1 MGFPDL
7 NAAGS
12 TAVLVVGA
20 GPAGLMAAEQLVA
33 VGIAVHVCDAM
44 PSVGRKFLRAGI
56 GGLNLTHAE
65 DAQSFHSRYSQSH
78 SEVQVSA
85 AHGVHAVS
93 SWLQDFDAT
102 ALRGWARQLGIE
114 TFVGSSGR
122 VFPEGL
128 KAAPLLRAWL
138 HRLREQGCVIHTR
151 WRWVGFEDSSLV
163 TEPISTS
170 HTLLFET
177 PEGIQKVSARTVI
190 FALGGSS
197 WARLGSDG
205 RWLPLLAQAGVT
217 CTTLKPANCGFDYA
231 WSARLL
237 EQFAGSPLKP
247 VGLSVQNAR
256 GQIVF
261 SRKGEALVS
270 RHGIQGS
277 LVYAA
282 SRHIRDLIDGNGAAR
297 LCWDLLPDHT
307 LPQVQAVLRAPRGKD
322 SLSNWLRKR
331 LGLDGVRLS
340 LFHELADRPGKD
352 AEELAALLKH
362 LPQTL
367 RQTRPIDE
375 AISTAGGVSLEALD
389 DQLMSIANPG
399 LFFAGEMLDWEA
411 PTGGYLL
418 NACFASGRRAGQG
431 ALAWLRAAQ
440 MQQV

>member
-7 NAAGS
+7 NAADS

-20 GPAGLMAAEQLVA
+20 GPAGLMAAEQLA
-33 VGIAVHVCDAM
+33 TAGIAVHVCDAM

-65 DAQSFHSRYSQSH
+65 DAQSFHSRYSHSQSDG
-78 SEVQVSA
+78 QPFA
-85 AHGVHAVS
+85 QGVDAVS
-93 SWLQDFDAT
+93 SWLQDFDSK
-102 ALRGWARQLGIE
+102 ALRGWAQELGIE

-122 VFPEGL
+122 VFPVGL

-151 WRWVGFEDSSLV
+151 WRWMGFEDSQSV
-163 TEPISTS
+163 TEPISPL

-177 PEGIQKVSARTVI
+177 PDGMQSVSARAVI
-190 FALGGSS
+190 FALGGGS

-205 RWLPLLAQAGVT
+205 RWLPLLARTGVT
-217 CTTLKPANCGFDYA
+217 CTALKPANCGFDYA

-247 VGLSVQNAR
+247 VGLSVQNAH

-277 LVYAA
+277 LIYAA
-282 SRHIRDLIDGNGAAR
+282 SRHIRDLIDWEGAAR
-297 LCWDLLPDHT
+297 ICWDLLPDRT
-307 LPQVQAVLRAPRGKD
+307 LPQVQAALSAPRGKD

-340 LFHELADRPGKD
+340 LFHELAGRPGGD
-352 AEELAALLKH
+352 VEELAALLKQ

-367 RQTRPIDE
+367 RQARPLDE
-375 AISTAGGVSLEALD
+375 AISTAGGVSLDALD
-389 DQLMSIANPG
+389 DQLMSDMKPG

-431 ALAWLRAAQ
+431 ALAWLRATQ
-440 MQQV
+440 TQLS

>member
-1 MGFPDL
+1 MGFPVL

-20 GPAGLMAAEQLVA
+20 GPAGLMAAEQLA
-33 VGIAVHVCDAM
+33 KAGIVVHVCDAM

-65 DAQSFHSRYSQSH
+65 DAQSFHSRYSHSH
-78 SEVQVSA
+78 SEVQASA
-85 AHGVHAVS
+85 AQGVDAVS
-93 SWLQDFDAT
+93 SWLQDFDAN
-102 ALRGWARQLGIE
+102 ALRGWAQQLGIE

-122 VFPEGL
+122 VFPVGL

-138 HRLREQGCVIHTR
+138 HRLRDQGCVIHTR
-151 WRWVGFEDSSLV
+151 WRWVGFDDGHSAVESS
-163 TEPISTS
+163 TPS

-177 PEGIQKVSARTVI
+177 PEGMQRGSARAVI
-190 FALGGSS
+190 FALGGGS

-205 RWLPLLAQAGVT
+205 RWLPLLAQAGVN
-217 CTTLKPANCGFDYA
+217 CTALKPANCGFDFA

-247 VGLSVQNAR
+247 VGLTVQNAR

-282 SRHIRDLIDGNGAAR
+282 SRHIRDMLDCEGEAR
-297 LCWDLLPDHT
+297 IYWDLLPDRT
-307 LPQVQAVLRAPRGKD
+307 LEQVQTALRAPRGKD
-322 SLSNWLRKR
+322 SHSNWLRKR

-340 LFHELADRPGKD
+340 LFHELAGRPGSD
-352 AEELAALLKH
+352 VEALATLLKQ
-362 LPQTL
+362 LPQIL
-367 RQTRPIDE
+367 RQARPIDE
-375 AISTAGGVSLEALD
+375 AISTAGGVSLDALD
-389 DQLMSIANPG
+389 DQLMSVANPG

-431 ALAWLRAAQ
+431 ALAWLRATPI
-440 MQQV
+440 QQV